1 MLLRV
6 PIDGT
11 RQIAANPN
19 ILRNGSKSIDAGFI
33 DILNLAM
40 NYTGVTMKNCQKFAT
55 WYNWGDTAK
64 HTDAWDPDHT
74 KHLVKIIDLNNTDK
88 DVSLVNQYKLQLMN
102 ISNLVLLTIWNH
114 ITVNSFKYLFPH
126 NTDFCFVDSITRA
139 LNFDGLIFLRLCILT
154 SKPDTIIDVCDLEM

>member
-40 NYTGVTMKNCQKFAT
+40 NYTGVTMKNCQKFAS
-55 WYNWGDTAK
+55 WYNGGDTAK
-64 HTDAWDPDHT
+64 HTDA
-74 KHLVKIIDLNNTDK
+74 
-88 DVSLVNQYKLQLMN
+88 
-102 ISNLVLLTIWNH
+102 
-114 ITVNSFKYLFPH
+114 
-126 NTDFCFVDSITRA
+126 
-139 LNFDGLIFLRLCILT
+139 
-154 SKPDTIIDVCDLEM
+154 